1 VEVTEGSAPHVYEI
15 LITGNRLRIVVFDAS
30 GAEVYRGDPR
40 IRTNTILDEG
50 GVVNEAKAFL
60 DPSKQDPNVQNMQK
74 K

>member
-1 VEVTEGSAPHVYEI
+1 M
-15 LITGNRLRIVVFDAS
+15 LRIVVFDAS

-60 DPSKQDPNVQNMQK
+60 DPSKQDPNVKNMQK